1 MLHYICSIEVLTL
14 LIGSVLSPPINS
26 LSVKCAHVHR
36 YLERNDF
43 NQFRRAMNN
52 GDRRVNSSYHACF
65 QLIKSPD
72 FSCYPWHAFK
82 RITRHI
88 YIYIFPFQLGTTS
101 CARWRRGGQ
110 CLGCAKY
117 LSQYLSGMRISSRF
131 FPLFLLLCNLR
142 CNRVN

>member
-1 MLHYICSIEVLTL
+1 M

-26 LSVKCAHVHR
+26 LGAHVHR

-88 YIYIFPFQLGTTS
+88 YIYISIPLRSGPLP
-101 CARWRRGGQ
+101 ARGRER

-117 LSQYLSGMRISSRF
+117 HSPIYLDENSSRF
-131 FPLFLLLCNLR
+131 FPLFVMYGRLCNYDAAG
-142 CNRVN
+142 

>member
-26 LSVKCAHVHR
+26 LSVRCAHVHR
-36 YLERNDF
+36 YRERNDF

-88 YIYIFPFQLGTTS
+88 YIYIPLPTRDNFL
-101 CARWRRGGQ
+101 REVEKRRPVSRMRQ
-110 CLGCAKY
+110 IPLPISIWDENFVPI
-117 LSQYLSGMRISSRF
+117 LSFVPVVM
-131 FPLFLLLCNLR
+131 
-142 CNRVN
+142 